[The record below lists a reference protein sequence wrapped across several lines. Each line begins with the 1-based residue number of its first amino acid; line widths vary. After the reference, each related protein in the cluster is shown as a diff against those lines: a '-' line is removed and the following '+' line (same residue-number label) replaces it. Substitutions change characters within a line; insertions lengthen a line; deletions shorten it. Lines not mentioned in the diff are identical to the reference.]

1 MSQTDFRK
9 THPIFFEISICRSR
23 ARPISGKFI
32 KIWMSFPEIGLV
44 HDREI
49 ENSKKLDEF
58 SINRSGSSN
67 FSFPGRS

>member
-9 THPIFFEISICRSR
+9 THPIFFEISICRSC

-44 HDREI
+44 HDSEI
-49 ENSKKLDEF
+49 EISKHNW
-58 SINRSGSSN
+58 IN
-67 FSFPGRS
+67 FPEIGPRTAVKFKF